1 MVGEEIYL
9 GGLVMFLIDADTL
22 KRRLA
27 REWAKMQSMRGP
39 FIYNMADKRV
49 INNKPHIVLKH
60 VPTQPSP
67 YGGYS
72 PVIMPGLG
80 SLFGGLQ
87 LPQEEEEWEDEGD

>member
-1 MVGEEIYL
+1 
-9 GGLVMFLIDADTL
+9 MFLTSCDTL

-39 FIYNMADKRV
+39 FIYNVADSRV

-60 VPTQPSP
+60 VPTQLSP

-72 PVIMPGLG
+72 PVIVPGLG
-80 SLFGGLQ
+80 SLFGGP
-87 LPQEEEEWEDEGD
+87 LPQAEDEEWEDDGD